1 MLPLI
6 VNVWKGIVHRMKSA
20 ERTAAQE
27 KAAFSERLRTA
38 IRNFDENLLS
48 PTALTKEFNRR
59 SKSSTV
65 AVTGAHK
72 WLTGE
77 SIPQQQKLVVLANW
91 LGVSVQWLRF
101 GVTSDAPAPSDKEQ
115 KRQRKMLTN
124 FTALSDR
131 DKALV
136 EKLMEEMLR
145 RNQ

>member
-6 VNVWKGIVHRMKSA
+6 VNVWKGIVQRMKTTERSA
-20 ERTAAQE
+20 VQE
-27 KAAFSERLRTA
+27 KAAFSERLKTA

-48 PTALTKEFNRR
+48 PTALAKEFNRR

-101 GVTSDAPAPSDKEQ
+101 GAASEAPAPSDKEQ
-115 KRQRKMLTN
+115 KRQKKMATN
-124 FTALSDR
+124 FTALSER

-136 EKLMEEMLR
+136 EKLVDEMLR
-145 RNQ
+145 RN